1 MGTSSIW
8 THEELTSLIAA
19 YKAAYMA
26 ASSGKSYS
34 IDGRTLTRQDIPEIL
49 RQLDYLKGELAA
61 LRGQKRGSVLV
72 QCRVRR

>member
-1 MGTSSIW
+1 MGTSLW

-26 ASSGKSYS
+26 ASTGKSYS
-34 IDGRTLTRQDIPEIL
+34 LDGRTLTRQDIPEIL
-49 RQLDYLKGELAA
+49 RQLEYLKGELAA
-61 LRGQKRGSVLV
+61 LRGQQRGPVLV